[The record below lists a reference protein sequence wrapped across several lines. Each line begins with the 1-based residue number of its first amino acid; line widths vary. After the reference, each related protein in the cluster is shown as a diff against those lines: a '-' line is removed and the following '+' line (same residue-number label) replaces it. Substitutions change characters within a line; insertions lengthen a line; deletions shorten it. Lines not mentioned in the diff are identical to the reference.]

1 MKVVVSQFEG
11 IDSTPGLPLA
21 AGCIVA
27 AAKQAPALSAARF
40 SIHVERQAI
49 DRAVAAYDA
58 PDVLGLS
65 LYPWNTAYALD
76 VARAARA
83 AYPRALVIAGGPS
96 VPRRPAS
103 ARRFLDEHPAVD
115 ALVLSEGEVAFRD
128 LLVAHVQGA
137 DPDGVGGIAWRRR
150 GEARLTRPPVRV
162 RDLSET
168 ASPYLDGTFDE
179 LVAGDR
185 ARFTMALLETT
196 RGCPF
201 TCTFCDWS
209 LTREVVEFPLERV
222 LAELE
227 WIAAHGFGHVCIA
240 DANFGIRPRDHHI
253 ARRMAELRDRTGHP
267 SFCYFYLTK
276 NNHRR
281 NLGTIEILHRAR
293 IDCCVGL
300 AVQDFDDDVLA
311 AVKRDNIQSGES
323 IRLRDICAER
333 GIATRNELIFGLPRQ
348 TFESFARTVAHAMPP
363 HPRHSFVVFQ
373 CRLLDNTELAS
384 PASIEEFGIET
395 RRVRW
400 PSANPAWD
408 AVIEEYQDL
417 VVGTRD
423 MPIPEWRRTY
433 RFVALA
439 GAAYNLRLLRV
450 VLHWLGE
457 ARGVDLVD
465 YLSFLC
471 ERTREPGDTRFAAV
485 GRVVDA
491 YLDSILAC
499 GPFTLPH
506 ALTGPAPLEAAD
518 AVAVTVLAA
527 PDAFLHEAEAHTRRF
542 LEERGLDTC
551 GVTELFRYQD
561 LITPRFGQAHAVAI
575 EVDRDWPGYAETG
588 ARGAPEAR
596 SLRITYTPP
605 GYAHVP
611 EFERFAATYLA
622 CVSADAAT
630 GHVTVETLLAGG
642 RASRRV

>member
-11 IDSTPGLPLA
+11 IDNTPGLPLA

-40 SIHVERQAI
+40 SIHVQRQAI
-49 DRAVAAYDA
+49 DRAVAAYGA
-58 PDVLGLS
+58 PDVLGFS
-65 LYPWNTAYALD
+65 LYPWNTAYSLD

-83 AYPRALVIAGGPS
+83 AHPDCLVVAGGPS

-103 ARRFLDEHPAVD
+103 ARRFLDAHPQVD
-115 ALVLSEGEVAFRD
+115 VLVLSEGELAFRD
-128 LLVAHVQGA
+128 LLVAHVRGA
-137 DPDGVGGIAWRRR
+137 DLDGVGGIAWRRR
-150 GEARLTRPPVRV
+150 GEVRLTRPPARV

-168 ASPYLDGTFDE
+168 ASPYLDGTFDA
-179 LVAGDR
+179 LVARDR
-185 ARFTMALLETT
+185 ARFTMALLETN

-209 LTREVVEFPLERV
+209 LTREVVELPLERV
-222 LAELE
+222 IAELE
-227 WIAAHGFGHVCIA
+227 WIAAHDFGHVCIA
-240 DANFGIRPRDHHI
+240 DANFGIRPRDHDI
-253 ARRMAELRDRTGHP
+253 ARHMAELRARTGHP

-281 NLGTIEILHRAR
+281 NLGTIEILHEAG
-293 IDCCVGL
+293 IGCCVGL

-348 TFESFARTVAHAMPP
+348 TFASFARTVAQAMPP

-457 ARGVDLVD
+457 AAGVDIVD
-465 YLSFLC
+465 YLAFLG
-471 ERTREPGDTRFAAV
+471 ERTQEPGETRFAAV
-485 GRVVDA
+485 GRLVDG

-506 ALTGPAPLEAAD
+506 PLMGSGSLEVAEAL
-518 AVAVTVLAA
+518 AVTVLAA
-527 PDAFLHEAEAHTRRF
+527 PDAFLREAEAHTRCF
-542 LEERGLDTC
+542 LEERGLDPSD
-551 GVTELFRYQD
+551 VVELFRFQR
-561 LITPRFGQAHAVAI
+561 LVTPRFGQTEPVTI
-575 EVDRDWPGYAETG
+575 EVERDWPAYA
-588 ARGAPEAR
+588 AAGAPGVPEPR
-596 SLRITYTPP
+596 PLRVTYVPP
-605 GYAHVP
+605 GYVMLP
-611 EFERFAATYLA
+611 EFKDFVATHLA
-622 CVSADAAT
+622 CVSAGADT
-630 GHVTVETLLAGG
+630 GRVTAEPLLTI
-642 RASRRV
+642 RQP